1 MNATQTIN
9 GECPKCLGSGRVP
22 FRHIE
27 GGVCFQCRGT
37 GRIVGRTNVPASS
50 AAPVEPKLTKEEAL
64 QRIENILTN
73 LVGTN
78 GWETLGV
85 VCDRHDEAYGT
96 GNHRDEVVKPVI
108 DSILRAISATR

>member
-1 MNATQTIN
+1 MNETQTIN

-37 GRIVGRTNVPASS
+37 GRIVGRSKPPAAT
-50 AAPVEPKLTKEEAL
+50 AAPVDPKLTNEAAL
-64 QRIENILTN
+64 QRIESLLAN

-78 GWETLGV
+78 GWKTLGV
-85 VCDRHDEAYGT
+85 VCDRHDAVYGT

-108 DSILRAISATR
+108 ADILRAIAATK